1 MKLLR
6 SIPSAA
12 DALVEMMI
20 APRHVFC
27 WLLGSVPP
35 TWAGHGDDRGP

>member
-12 DALVEMMI
+12 DALVEMI
-20 APRHVFC
+20 AGPRHVF
-27 WLLGSVPP
+27 LLVA
-35 TWAGHGDDRGP
+35 W